1 MPIQDIENRI
11 NDSISPCPSFLLEI
25 GESGDTV
32 ELSVE
37 KRLDMPCLSGGKAY
51 RRSDSATVEVGS
63 VELKCLILEEQ
74 NLSFDALPA
83 CSGDFGFTVLGKS
96 LSSVLGVSALMD
108 DVMRTLGLLAGD
120 TPNNAAA
127 MLADENAFPGVDAP
141 GAWTRA

>member
-37 KRLDMPCLSGGKAY
+37 ERLDRPCLSGGKAY

-63 VELKCLILEEQ
+63 VELKRLILEGQ
-74 NLSFDALPA
+74 NLSFDAVPA
-83 CSGDFGFTVLGKS
+83 CVTATIK
-96 LSSVLGVSALMD
+96 
-108 DVMRTLGLLAGD
+108 TAG
-120 TPNNAAA
+120 
-127 MLADENAFPGVDAP
+127 
-141 GAWTRA
+141 